1 MSHPTAV
8 PFVQSIRRG
17 VRQAGDVALLL
28 SAAVD
33 AGVDSM
39 TAVESAIMHVYD
51 SRIDAAAVSARS
63 PLFGPCPDL
72 EAAKL
77 LGRIVGEQ
85 AVALTLA
92 FQMLADAKDISVAE
106 AVQQLNHVVEG

>member
-1 MSHPTAV
+1 MDQSAA
-8 PFVQSIRRG
+8 PFIQSIRRG

-39 TAVESAIMHVYD
+39 AAVESAIMHVYD
-51 SRIDAAAVSARS
+51 DRIDVAAVAAHD
-63 PLFGPCPDL
+63 PLFSPCPDL

-77 LGRIVGEQ
+77 LGRIVSEQ
-85 AVALTLA
+85 AVAFTLA
-92 FQMLADAKDISVAE
+92 VQMIADAKDISVAE
-106 AVQQLNHVVEG
+106 AVQQLNRITEG